1 MMLLCALL
9 LVLRSALVAQAAWT
23 YSLKCYHC
31 SIINSFECRRVT
43 ICDYEVR
50 RCLTVSI
57 RVSPRELHVYKN
69 CTDNCTFVYEAQM
82 PPRAPYHLLRT
93 NSFYFVLCCNGN
105 HCNQGGPNNVERDIL
120 PDEAIEEAIDRAL
133 RLGVSGFF
141 LSFAC
146 ILVSRTLT

>member
-1 MMLLCALL
+1 MELVPLNGNVLWYLQAENVKSVIFISLLG
-9 LVLRSALVAQAAWT
+9 
-23 YSLKCYHC
+23 
-31 SIINSFECRRVT
+31 
-43 ICDYEVR
+43 
-50 RCLTVSI
+50 
-57 RVSPRELHVYKN
+57 VSPRELLVYKT

-93 NSFYFVLCCNGN
+93 NSFYFVLCCNNN

-120 PDEAIEEAIDRAL
+120 PDEAIEEVIDRAL